1 MDDDALSH
9 NLFVPSGK
17 FMVPDESSFSVP
29 CLRHRVKEINMVHYE
44 GDESQR
50 MMARLLFGNALVLER
65 LCVVLVSGTL
75 ALQSKLKNEIESWLV
90 ADAEK
95 IFL

>member
-1 MDDDALSH
+1 
-9 NLFVPSGK
+9 
-17 FMVPDESSFSVP
+17 
-29 CLRHRVKEINMVHYE
+29 VKEINMVHYE

-65 LCVVLVSGTL
+65 LCVVLVRGTL

-90 ADAEK
+90 AQVPGLCLMGRHHNWMPQATWSRK
-95 IFL
+95 NHLV